1 MYVVTALRWVTVP
14 PPTDVF
20 VLQLLLASPGCSHQ
34 VLRKAKSEL
43 LVVSK
48 ICKAVICCRARPD
61 QKAKL
66 VNKKQQASACG
77 RAACSALATHAR
89 PLCSSTAAGGSH

>member
-1 MYVVTALRWVTVP
+1 MYGVTALRWVTVR

-20 VLQLLLASPGCSHQ
+20 VLQLLLASPGGSHQ
-34 VLRKAKSEL
+34 VLCKAKSEL

-66 VNKKQQASACG
+66 VNSSK
-77 RAACSALATHAR
+77 HAR
-89 PLCSSTAAGGSH
+89 VEGLLAVA